1 MGTEVNVLF
10 VDAWLWLIF
19 IGVGLILIIT
29 ELLLGV
35 ETGLDLVFIGSALI
49 LGGLITMAFDSW
61 VWTALAS
68 GVIGLAYIIIGRRYI
83 HRRMAVD
90 AVKTNID
97 TIIGKT
103 GIVREP
109 ISAGSDGLVKVQ
121 NEHWKARADERIN
134 EGEFIT
140 VTAVNGVTLS
150 VVKKEDGGNS

>member
-19 IGVGLILIIT
+19 IGLGLIMIIT
-29 ELLLGV
+29 ELIMGV
-35 ETGLDLVFIGSALI
+35 ETGLDLVFIGSAFI

-61 VWTALAS
+61 VWTALTS
-68 GVIGLAYIIIGRRYI
+68 GIIGLVYMIVGRRYI

-97 TIIGKT
+97 TIIGKS

-109 ISAGSDGLVKVQ
+109 ISAGNDGLVKVG
-121 NEHWKARADERIN
+121 NEHWKARAEEKIG
-134 EGEFIT
+134 EGELIT
-140 VTAVNGVTLS
+140 VTAVSGVTLS
-150 VVKKEDGGNS
+150 VKKKEDGGNS